1 MSKQT
6 ALLLEAYEA
15 LPADEK
21 RIFTA
26 EFLRRALPL
35 DSGPLNDEETAHSA
49 DELFALL
56 DSEENDTRSR

>member
-15 LPADEK
+15 LPAEEK

-26 EFLRRALPL
+26 EFMRRALPL
-35 DSGPLNDEETAHSA
+35 DSGPLNDEETAHAA

-56 DSEENDTRSR
+56 DAEENDTRSR

>member
-15 LPADEK
+15 LPAEEK

-26 EFLRRALPL
+26 ELMRRALPL
-35 DSGPLNDEETAHSA
+35 DSGPLHDEETARAA

-56 DSEENDTRSR
+56 DAEENATRSR

>member
-26 EFLRRALPL
+26 EFLRRGIPL
-35 DSGPLNDEETAHSA
+35 DSGPLNDAETAHAA
-49 DELFALL
+49 DELFASL
-56 DSEENDTRSR
+56 DAEENDTHSR

>member
-35 DSGPLNDEETAHSA
+35 DSGPLNDEETSHAA

-56 DSEENDTRSR
+56 DAEEHDTRSR

>member
-15 LPADEK
+15 LPAEDK
-21 RIFTA
+21 RVFTV

-35 DSGPLNDEETAHSA
+35 DSGPLNDEETTHAA
-49 DELFALL
+49 DELFAVL
-56 DSEENDTRSR
+56 DAEENDTRPR

>member
-1 MSKQT
+1 MGKQT

-35 DSGPLNDEETAHSA
+35 DSGPLDDVETAHAA
-49 DELFALL
+49 DQLFALL
-56 DSEENDTRSR
+56 DAEENDTRAR

>member
-15 LPADEK
+15 LPAEEK

-26 EFLRRALPL
+26 EFMRRALPL
-35 DSGPLNDEETAHSA
+35 DSGTLSDEETAHAA
-49 DELFALL
+49 DELFTLL
-56 DSEENDTRSR
+56 DAEENDTRSR

>member
-6 ALLLEAYEA
+6 ARLLEAYEA
-15 LPADEK
+15 LPAEEK
-21 RIFTA
+21 RVFTA

-35 DSGPLNDEETAHSA
+35 DSGSLSDEETAHPA

-56 DSEENDTRSR
+56 DTEENDTRSR